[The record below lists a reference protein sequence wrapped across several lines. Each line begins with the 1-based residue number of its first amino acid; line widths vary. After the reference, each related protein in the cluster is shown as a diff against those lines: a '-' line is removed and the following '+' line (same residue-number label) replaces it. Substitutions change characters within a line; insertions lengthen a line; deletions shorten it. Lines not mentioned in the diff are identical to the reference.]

1 MSHLNDM
8 ILWQHAK
15 CKNFPEVQLNTKRV
29 EEYEDIEGT
38 NFNLTV
44 MSRLIQLTVDL
55 MIMIRSS
62 YEN

>member
-1 MSHLNDM
+1 M
-8 ILWQHAK
+8 ILWRHAK